1 MKTDKTSYQVTF
13 TINAIDAQGVEEVI
27 EAQQGNIIR
36 MIRQAANENGQ
47 NFLPEV
53 DTMAY
58 GSKT

>member
-1 MKTDKTSYQVTF
+1 MNFS
-13 TINAIDAQGVEEVI
+13 INAIDAAGVEDVLMN
-27 EAQQGNIIR
+27 QQGNIIR

-47 NFLPEV
+47 DFLPDV